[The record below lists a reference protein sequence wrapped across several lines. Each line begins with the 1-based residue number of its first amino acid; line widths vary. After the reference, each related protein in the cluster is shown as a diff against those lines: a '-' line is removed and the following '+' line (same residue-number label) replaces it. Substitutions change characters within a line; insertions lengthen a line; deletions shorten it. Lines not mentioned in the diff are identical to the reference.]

1 MPTSTSTFDRDSES
15 EGDENFFSSDSDD
28 VYGPEGEDYQ
38 SYGDRLA
45 DDDSQV
51 PFGFVKTYGSLALLA
66 FADFLAIYLW
76 NAMICNRDGLTYP
89 YFRSLKG

>member
-15 EGDENFFSSDSDD
+15 EEDENFFSSDSDD

-38 SYGDRLA
+38 SYGDRRA
-45 DDDSQV
+45 DDNQL
-51 PFGFVKTYGSLALLA
+51 PFGFVKTYRSLALIG

-76 NAMICNRDGLTYP
+76 NTMICNRDGLTNP